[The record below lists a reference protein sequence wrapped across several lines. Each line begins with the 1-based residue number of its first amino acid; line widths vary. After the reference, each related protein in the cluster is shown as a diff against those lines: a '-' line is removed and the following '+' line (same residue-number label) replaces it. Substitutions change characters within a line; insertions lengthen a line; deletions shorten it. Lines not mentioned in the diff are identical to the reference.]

1 MYRIGDFSKLTKTS
15 IKALRYYEDVGLLK
29 PEFKDPVNMY
39 RFYSSK
45 QLIKLHQI
53 HAYRQAGLS
62 IEEIK
67 KIFNGHNSLDIL
79 EQRKTML
86 CNEMSHINSQ
96 ISQIEFI
103 LSGKEEESIMKYSV
117 IVKQTPE
124 CIVYYKEMNITSYDD
139 YFTEIPKIGEEVTK
153 ANPDLKCLIP
163 EYCFIRYLDGEYKEK
178 DFRIEYCEAVEKMG
192 NETETIKF
200 KKIDSVTAA
209 CVLHKGPYSDLRKA
223 YAFIMD
229 WVEKN
234 DYKISE
240 SPRESYIDGIWNKE
254 DPKEWLTEIQIPIV
268 KK

>member
-79 EQRKTML
+79 EQRKIML

-103 LSGKEEESIMKYSV
+103 LSGKEEKSIMKYSA

-124 CIVYYKEMNITSYDD
+124 CIVYYKKMNITGYDD

-223 YAFIMD
+223 YAFY
-229 WVEKN
+229 N
-234 DYKISE
+234 GLG
-240 SPRESYIDGIWNKE
+240 R
-254 DPKEWLTEIQIPIV
+254 